1 MASPLVEDEVVRVR
15 ASGKVNLALRS
26 GPRRPDGYHEL
37 ATVFQ
42 AVSVYDDLDAR
53 WAEPGQF
60 DLRVSGEQS
69 ALVPTD
75 ESNLAI
81 RAARLL
87 ARTSGNA
94 GLGCSLELRKT
105 IPVTG
110 GMAGGSAD
118 AAAALLACSVL
129 WDLDTGPDDLLELG
143 AELGADVPFCL
154 TGGTALGTGRG
165 DRIAPVLSRG
175 SYHWVLVLS
184 EGELSTPAVFR
195 RFDELN
201 GGRAGLEAPPELLS
215 ALISGD
221 AVALGQALVN
231 DLQPVALS
239 LRPELGR
246 ALTVGRELGALGGIV
261 SGSGPTIAF
270 LAADERTA
278 MELSVGLTT
287 QGIGREIRR
296 VHGPVPGARLLS

>member
-1 MASPLVEDEVVRVR
+1 M
-15 ASGKVNLALRS
+15 
-26 GPRRPDGYHEL
+26 
-37 ATVFQ
+37 
-42 AVSVYDDLDAR
+42 
-53 WAEPGQF
+53 
-60 DLRVSGEQS
+60 
-69 ALVPTD
+69 
-75 ESNLAI
+75 
-81 RAARLL
+81 
-87 ARTSGNA
+87 
-94 GLGCSLELRKT
+94 
-105 IPVTG
+105 
-110 GMAGGSAD
+110 
-118 AAAALLACSVL
+118 
-129 WDLDTGPDDLLELG
+129 
-143 AELGADVPFCL
+143 
-154 TGGTALGTGRG
+154 
-165 DRIAPVLSRG
+165 LSRG

-296 VHGPVPGARLLS
+296 VHGPVPGARPAELSPVVTPANPGGAG